1 MLGVR
6 RRRAEGEEQ
15 EEQERGEEGEEG
27 EEGEGAEAYGEV
39 YEDTELY
46 HALLKDLLDDGN
58 DGALPASGVPKLK
71 HKKRKTDNRQ
81 SKGRKLSYDVM
92 PKLQNFMF
100 PVIPDRPVILTELF
114 ASVFGQRAPANGA
127 RGKAAASQAVADGSA
142 IAGSLF
148 APTN

>member
-1 MLGVR
+1 M
-6 RRRAEGEEQ
+6 
-15 EEQERGEEGEEG
+15 
-27 EEGEGAEAYGEV
+27 

-81 SKGRKLSYDVM
+81 SKGRKLSYEVM

-100 PVIPDRPVILTELF
+100 PVIPDRPVILAELF

-127 RGKAAASQAVADGSA
+127 SGASVPARGKAAASQADADGSA